1 MSHGKMSDFVSIH
14 LFRFT
19 LLIKLRNFDF
29 KSYWN
34 FLIIFDK
41 ETVLLDLTMSDLW
54 TLTVSSCVIRFR
66 CLSHGLTVGSSFHRF
81 TIFEWI
87 FSQTHR
93 FLKKK
98 KQTNKQTQAAHS
110 SAAEERISRMIN
122 KNKASSRSSLYLSRK
137 LLFIKLKQ
145 KTHW

>member
-98 KQTNKQTQAAHS
+98 NKRTNEHRQHIPVLLKNAFLEWLTKTKQAVAVLYIWVGNYC
-110 SAAEERISRMIN
+110 
-122 KNKASSRSSLYLSRK
+122 SLS
-137 LLFIKLKQ
+137 
-145 KTHW
+145 